1 MAYATMDNRP
11 SLGGVGMSLQSGTSA
26 ETIVKKHLKL
36 LDGGDFSI
44 LEVPDKQYDKKID
57 GEPFRRSSA
66 MLASHA
72 AGDISK
78 LLLAPG
84 NYIEE
89 MIGCYL
95 GNSYVS
101 TPVYTVA
108 LATGHGTLL
117 TQGTVVHGE
126 TSKAR
131 GKVVKV
137 VGDTVWLCEV
147 QGTFLTGE
155 DLYTQPGVVGSD
167 TGANVNATPAHTALS
182 VYAHWNKSVV
192 YFTNVSTVAA
202 LETATHAFISDLMV
216 DFRNAQVTSGDRRNR
231 VEVVDAAATP
241 IRLSG
246 YIGAACQCVP
256 FNEGT
261 ATFTAVKTLTAG
273 GSTVGEIIYVDLRS
287 GTWLGGDAAGFLWV
301 TPDPTTPIQVADDA
315 VLADDS
321 TPAGAAVAN
330 CPTTK
335 ANPWNAAYVYDDV
348 DGLTQSWKG
357 DVSSFDNTGT
367 LTYEV
372 VQRLFTSKTLTMFGQ
387 LADGRTEYLQS
398 AKIKEIAFP
407 FSNNDDPV
415 MDVSLEGIAKGFCTT
430 EPTFPDVVTTLG
442 EWGLGVSNRAVYVDG
457 SEPSTYTV
465 LSGDISLSRSFDAER
480 KRSYSSLTPTE
491 LLDGDP
497 EIVGK
502 MVATFE
508 TDELR
513 QKLWRGDDSSTGP
526 EAGAFNTMR
535 LLFDL
540 KSESVIT
547 GSVYYE
553 MIIRMFGLIDPEEKP
568 DKSPEGYT
576 RTITLT
582 GAMLDSTYKW
592 GPFDIVFIDGETSH

>member
-1 MAYATMDNRP
+1 
-11 SLGGVGMSLQSGTSA
+11 
-26 ETIVKKHLKL
+26 
-36 LDGGDFSI
+36 
-44 LEVPDKQYDKKID
+44 
-57 GEPFRRSSA
+57 
-66 MLASHA
+66 
-72 AGDISK
+72 
-78 LLLAPG
+78 
-84 NYIEE
+84 
-89 MIGCYL
+89 
-95 GNSYVS
+95 
-101 TPVYTVA
+101 
-108 LATGHGTLL
+108 
-117 TQGTVVHGE
+117 
-126 TSKAR
+126 
-131 GKVVKV
+131 
-137 VGDTVWLCEV
+137 
-147 QGTFLTGE
+147 
-155 DLYTQPGVVGSD
+155 
-167 TGANVNATPAHTALS
+167 
-182 VYAHWNKSVV
+182 VV

-261 ATFTAVKTLTAG
+261 ATFTAGKTLTAG

-442 EWGLGVSNRAVYVDG
+442 EWGLGVVQPGRLRRWVRAVYLYGPVRRYQPVA
-457 SEPSTYTV
+457 EFRRRTEEV
-465 LSGDISLSRSFDAER
+465 LQLSDTDRTLGRRS
-480 KRSYSSLTPTE
+480 
-491 LLDGDP
+491 
-497 EIVGK
+497 
-502 MVATFE
+502 
-508 TDELR
+508 
-513 QKLWRGDDSSTGP
+513 
-526 EAGAFNTMR
+526 
-535 LLFDL
+535 
-540 KSESVIT
+540 
-547 GSVYYE
+547 
-553 MIIRMFGLIDPEEKP
+553 
-568 DKSPEGYT
+568 
-576 RTITLT
+576 
-582 GAMLDSTYKW
+582 
-592 GPFDIVFIDGETSH
+592 